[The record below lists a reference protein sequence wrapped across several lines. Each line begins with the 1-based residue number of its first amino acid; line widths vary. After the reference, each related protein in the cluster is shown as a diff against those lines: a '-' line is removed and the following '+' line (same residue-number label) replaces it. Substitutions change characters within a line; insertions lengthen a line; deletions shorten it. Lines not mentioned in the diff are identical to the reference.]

1 MEESDSKTLAEVIRV
16 FRQREAVGKRSYG
29 TTVDRTDVKTEFWL
43 QMALEEAMDLVLY
56 LTRLKQS
63 LNQSSK

>member
-1 MEESDSKTLAEVIRV
+1 MEETDSKTLAEVIRV
-16 FRQREAVGKRSYG
+16 FRKREEVGKMRYG
-29 TTVDRTDVKTEFWL
+29 TTVDRTDVRTEFWV